1 MEARPFDDLNAARGK
16 GVILELKSGKQLT
29 GTLKSFDQHVN
40 IVLDNSEERMNGEI
54 SRKLGSIFVRGD
66 TIVFISIA

>member
-1 MEARPFDDLNAARGK
+1 MEVRPFDALNAAKGK
-16 GVILELKSGKQLT
+16 GVILELKSGKQLI

-40 IVLDNSEERMNGEI
+40 VVLDSSEERINGET

>member
-1 MEARPFDDLNAARGK
+1 MEIRPFDALNAAKGK
-16 GVILELKSGKQLT
+16 GVILELKSGKQLI

-40 IVLDNSEERMNGEI
+40 VVLDNSEERINGET